1 MKLSERQKELLQE
14 DKYSL
19 VDMIVLLEHKLEKLV
34 EELKFTKNEMLL
46 ITESSKFSDYKYSCI
61 IKIDQIDKLLDV
73 GWKGDMDK
81 HEFIDTVTQIISGG
95 YDEKQTSND

>member
-34 EELKFTKNEMLL
+34 EELKRLL
-46 ITESSKFSDYKYSCI
+46 SPPK
-61 IKIDQIDKLLDV
+61 KL
-73 GWKGDMDK
+73 
-81 HEFIDTVTQIISGG
+81 I
-95 YDEKQTSND
+95 N